1 MPNPSLQYV
10 ELYRLKK
17 FVKPL
22 ISSLVFEMTDPR
34 DSTAAT
40 ATTGEDSMAVNEN
53 LLQALVLLF
62 PHTQLAGLR
71 VNTEVVR

>member
-17 FVKPL
+17 FVMPL
-22 ISSLVFEMTDPR
+22 ISSRVFEMTDPR
-34 DSTAAT
+34 DSTT
-40 ATTGEDSMAVNEN
+40 TTTTTGEDSMAVNEN
-53 LLQALVLLF
+53 LLQALVQLF
-62 PHTQLAGLR
+62 PLTQLAGLR